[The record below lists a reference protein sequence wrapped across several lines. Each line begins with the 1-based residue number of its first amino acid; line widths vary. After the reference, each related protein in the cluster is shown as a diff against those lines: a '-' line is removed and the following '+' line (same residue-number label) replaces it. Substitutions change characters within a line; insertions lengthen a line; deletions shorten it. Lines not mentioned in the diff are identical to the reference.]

1 MINFKSYWNNKDK
14 RKGLLG
20 TIVLHLAL
28 FFIFLF
34 MGLTYYEPKPEDGI
48 VINFGYSATGMGDQ
62 SDGAEAAVTT
72 TPETTTPTETQEA
85 NTDDAQDP
93 VMTQDAIDAPSVS
106 TKSSKQTEPVKETPK
121 VEEQKPSNELSDLL
135 NQVDN
140 TKPGGEGVAGGA
152 GDQGDPTGDPDS
164 PNRTGGGGGGNGGS
178 GNYML
183 GNRKAL
189 EKPAPE
195 YQCADEGR
203 VVVKI
208 YVDRNGKVNR
218 AIPGDKVPGGAATTT
233 TSSCLFE
240 KAKAAAIRTTWQADD
255 DAPTLQIGYIIY
267 NFKKR

>member
-1 MINFKSYWNNKDK
+1 MPKLESYWKDKDK
-14 RKGLLG
+14 RKGLIS
-20 TIVLHLAL
+20 TVVVHLAL
-28 FFIFLF
+28 LFIFLF

-62 SDGAEAAVTT
+62 SDGAEAAAAT
-72 TPETTTPTETQEA
+72 TPETNTPTETQEA
-85 NTDDAQDP
+85 TIDDAQDP
-93 VMTQDAIDAPSVS
+93 VMTQDAVDAPSIPTKS
-106 TKSSKQTEPVKETPK
+106 TKKTEPVKETPK

-135 NQVDN
+135 NQVNN

-183 GNRKAL
+183 GSRKAL
-189 EKPAPE
+189 EKPNPTYE
-195 YQCADEGR
+195 CAEEGR

-208 YVDRNGKVNR
+208 YVDRNGKVSR
-218 AIPGDKVPGGAATTT
+218 AIPGDRVPGGAATTT

-240 KAKAAAIRTTWQADD
+240 KAKTAAMNTTWQSDN
-255 DAPTLQIGYIIY
+255 DAPTLQTGYIIY